1 MKQNTQS
8 PSLQAHPWHGISA
21 GTDAPRIVNVFVELV
36 PLDTVK
42 YEVDKLSGHLKLD
55 RPHKYS
61 SLCPSLYGF
70 IPRTY
75 CDGKVANLVVEKSGR
90 AIGGDHDPLDICVLT
105 EATVNRS
112 NIIVSARPI
121 GGFRMLDGEEVD
133 DKIIAVLQDDP
144 VYGQCADLT
153 DLPKGLVDRLK
164 HYFLTYKQ
172 FPEGKRQVE
181 ILDIYGTAEAH
192 QVINCSLEDYQENYG
207 E

>member
-1 MKQNTQS
+1 MKQHTQS
-8 PSLQAHPWHGISA
+8 PYLQAHPWHGISP
-21 GTDAPRIVNVFVELV
+21 GSDAPRIVNVFVELV

-42 YEVDKLSGHLKLD
+42 YEVDKQSGHLKLD

-75 CDGKVANLVVEKSGR
+75 CDAKVANLVVEKSGR
-90 AIGGDHDPLDICVLT
+90 VIGGDHDPLDICVLT

-144 VYGQCADLT
+144 VYGACADLN

-181 ILDIYGTAEAH
+181 ILDIYGAVEAH
-192 QVINCSLEDYQENYG
+192 QVINCSLEDYQDTYG
-207 E
+207 K